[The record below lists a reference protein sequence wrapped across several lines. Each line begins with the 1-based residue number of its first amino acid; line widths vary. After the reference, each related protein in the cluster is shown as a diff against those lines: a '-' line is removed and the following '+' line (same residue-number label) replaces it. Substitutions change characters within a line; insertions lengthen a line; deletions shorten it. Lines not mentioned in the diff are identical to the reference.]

1 MTTFVDKIEL
11 VDSALS
17 TVPHAFGGALA
28 LAYHVE
34 SPRATADID
43 LNIALPV
50 GQARDVL
57 TALPAGVGWTDDDVT
72 AIERDGQVR
81 VLWDRT
87 PLDLFFPQDA
97 LHDVVASRVLQVP
110 FRGRT
115 IPIISA
121 TDLTIFKTL
130 FDRPK
135 DWVDIAEMLE
145 YGSVD
150 AAEALGWV
158 SRLLGRK
165 DRRTQRLSALLV
177 GPDRR

>member
-11 VDSALS
+11 VHEAL
-17 TVPHAFGGALA
+17 TQVPHAFGGALA

-43 LNIALPV
+43 LNISLPV
-50 GQARDVL
+50 TAAAAVL
-57 TALPAGVGWTDDDVT
+57 SSLPSGATWTEADVT

-81 VLWDRT
+81 VLWDAT

-97 LHDVVASRVLQVP
+97 LHDVVASRVLEVP

-115 IPIISA
+115 IPVISA
-121 TDLTIFKTL
+121 TDLTIFKAL

-135 DWVDIAEMLE
+135 DWVDIAEMLA

-150 AAEALGWV
+150 THDALQWLR
-158 SRLLGRK
+158 RLLGPK
-165 DRRTQRLSALLV
+165 DARAQRLAELV
-177 GPDRR
+177 AP

>member
-11 VDSALS
+11 VHRALAR
-17 TVPHAFGGALA
+17 VPHAFGGALA

-50 GQARDVL
+50 TEARGVL
-57 TALPAGVGWTDDDVT
+57 ASLPPGVTWTAADVT

-81 VLWDRT
+81 VLWDST
-87 PLDLFFPQDA
+87 PLDLFFPQDD
-97 LHDVVASRVLQVP
+97 LHDVVASRVLEVP
-110 FRGRT
+110 FRGGT
-115 IPIISA
+115 IPVISA
-121 TDLTIFKTL
+121 TDLTIFKAL

-135 DWVDIAEMLE
+135 DWVDIAEMLA

-150 AAEALGWV
+150 TGDALHWLR
-158 SRLLGRK
+158 RLLGPEDARAH
-165 DRRTQRLSALLV
+165 RLGDMVAA
-177 GPDRR
+177 